1 MLCLSTDN
9 TATIIDTATFFVY
22 SKELVDLVFKNISVK
37 WPLKTNTLFDLFI
50 KIRVL
55 AFLISFFKAP
65 RYEYEYIFFRQYF
78 NRIWHMIAY
87 MNWRI
92 FWYEIKKT
100 CFIRLMFLKFHLA
113 VANNFFSYSGLSSF
127 INDTNK
133 SK

>member
-37 WPLKTNTLFDLFI
+37 RPLKTNTLFDLFI

-78 NRIWHMIAY
+78 NRI
-87 MNWRI
+87 
-92 FWYEIKKT
+92 
-100 CFIRLMFLKFHLA
+100 
-113 VANNFFSYSGLSSF
+113 
-127 INDTNK
+127 
-133 SK
+133 